1 MVTQAIDT
9 LLCFIT
15 EFFIFSTNS
24 ILHLSAKCTNG
35 VIKPAIAL
43 LLVTSLYSTHRVD
56 ILFSCSG
63 ELYFQIIPNQAGK
76 KLFPHLGN
84 PFLPFMKINSQ
95 THSQPFHYINQNQC
109 VMGQF
114 FLPQNQASPDI
125 VLPMFVQPNIH
136 CIGS

>member
-56 ILFSCSG
+56 ILFPCSG
-63 ELYFQIIPNQAGK
+63 ELYFQTISSLVSYSAILCIFFHHGNSIILYYFTYCVFQRFHIKNSSSDIFILCWNQWSSLAFK
-76 KLFPHLGN
+76 
-84 PFLPFMKINSQ
+84 
-95 THSQPFHYINQNQC
+95 
-109 VMGQF
+109 
-114 FLPQNQASPDI
+114 
-125 VLPMFVQPNIH
+125 
-136 CIGS
+136 